1 MISLRIEKLSVK
13 LGGQI
18 ILRNIDLELREGI
31 YLLTGRNGS
40 GKTTLMK
47 TIAGLI
53 KNYEGE
59 IYVNN
64 KNLRDLSRKEI
75 ASLIG
80 YVWQNPY
87 HGFIEARVIDEIM
100 LIKKILKLD
109 KYDKEL
115 MEALVDPLLLE
126 RDPFTLSGGEAKRV
140 SIASILIA
148 DQPIWLLDEPFDY
161 LDLHSTQKLS
171 QIISSKRDRKIVV
184 ISTTH
189 LCFLNFIDP
198 DTIILLDRGE
208 ISFVGNVKELKDEVL
223 DKTGVIGRREICG

>member
-1 MISLRIEKLSVK
+1 VASLKIERLFVRIGDEV
-13 LGGQI
+13 
-18 ILRNIDLELREGI
+18 ILRNINLELGDGI
-31 YLLTGRNGS
+31 YLLIGRNGS

-53 KNYEGE
+53 KSYEGE

-64 KNLRDLSRKEI
+64 KNIKDLSRRDLSL
-75 ASLIG
+75 LIG

-87 HGFIEARVIDEIM
+87 HGFIEARVIEEIM
-100 LIKKILKLD
+100 LIRKILRVERFDKDLLD
-109 KYDKEL
+109 L
-115 MEALVDPLLLE
+115 LVEPSLFE

-161 LDLHSTQKLS
+161 LDLYSTQKLS
-171 QIISSKRDRKIVV
+171 KLISSRRKNKIIM

-189 LCFLNFIDP
+189 MCFADFIDP
-198 DTIILLDRGE
+198 DKVIVLDHGE
-208 ISFVGNVKELKDEVL
+208 IIYTGDLRELRDDTLTRVGI
-223 DKTGVIGRREICG
+223 IGRGLICG

>member
-1 MISLRIEKLSVK
+1 VISLKIKRLSVK
-13 LGGQI
+13 LGGQT
-18 ILRNIDLELREGI
+18 ILRNIDLELGEGI

-53 KNYEGE
+53 RNYEGE

-100 LIKKILKLD
+100 LIKRILRLE

-115 MEALVDPLLLE
+115 IEALVDPLLFE

-161 LDLHSTQKLS
+161 LDLYSTQKLS
-171 QIISSKRDRKIVV
+171 QIISSKRNRKIII

-189 LCFLNFIDP
+189 LCLINFIDP
-198 DTIILLDRGE
+198 SKIILLDRGE
-208 ISFVGNVKELKDEVL
+208 ISFVGNIWELKDEAL
-223 DKTGVIGRREICG
+223 NRAGVIGRELICG